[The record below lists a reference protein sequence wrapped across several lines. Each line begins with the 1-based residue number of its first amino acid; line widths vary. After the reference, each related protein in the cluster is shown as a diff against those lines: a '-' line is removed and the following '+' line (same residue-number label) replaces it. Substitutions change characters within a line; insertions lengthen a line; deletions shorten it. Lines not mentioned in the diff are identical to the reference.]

1 MTWLIQIMK
10 LKIWKYKKK
19 NINND
24 PLIIVNDN
32 ETIGWEEFFD
42 KNKEQKL

>member
-1 MTWLIQIMK
+1 MIDTNNEIENMKIQ
-10 LKIWKYKKK
+10 KK